1 VDHLLVDVADRI
13 ATVTLNRPD
22 KRNALSTALRAE
34 LHATLTALDG
44 DEAVDVVIITGADP
58 AFSAGVDLKELS
70 GGGGGGGGGG
80 SVGPPVPDMATPLLG
95 AVNGVAVTGGLE
107 VALRCDVLVASD
119 RARFADT
126 HARVGLLPT
135 WGLTT
140 LLPAAVGPKKAREM
154 SITGNYVDA
163 DEALRIG
170 LVQHV
175 VPHDELLPFTHRLAA
190 DIASNDDGAVRR
202 LLEVYDEVADLPRAE
217 AFAHEQAAGVDWI
230 RRSAP
235 SAERTAAV
243 MKRGREQQGS

>member
-13 ATVTLNRPD
+13 ATVTLNRPE
-22 KRNALSTALRAE
+22 KRNALSTALRAD
-34 LHATLTALDG
+34 LHAALLALDG
-44 DEAVDVVIITGADP
+44 VDVVILTGADP
-58 AFSAGVDLKELS
+58 AFSAGVDLKEIS
-70 GGGGGGGGGG
+70 GGGGGGT
-80 SVGPPVPDMATPLLG
+80 VGPPIPDVGVPIIG

-163 DEALRIG
+163 ADALRIG

-175 VPHDELLPFTHRLAA
+175 VPHDELLPFARKLAT
-190 DIASNDDGAVRR
+190 DVASNDRGAVRR
-202 LLEVYDEVADLPRAE
+202 LLDVYDDVVGLPRAE
-217 AFAHEQAAGVDWI
+217 AFEREQAAGIEWI
-230 RRSAP
+230 RSSAP
-235 SAERTAAV
+235 TAERTAAV
-243 MKRGREQQGS
+243 MARGREQQR

>member
-1 VDHLLVDVADRI
+1 MEHLLVDIDGRV
-13 ATVTLNRPD
+13 ATVTLNRPA
-22 KRNALSTALRAE
+22 KRNALSVALRAE
-34 LHATLTALDG
+34 LHSTLSELDA
-44 DEAVDVVIITGADP
+44 DPAVDVVVLTGADP
-58 AFSAGVDLKELS
+58 AFSAGVDLKEIS
-70 GGGGGGGGGG
+70 GGGGGGG

-107 VALRCDVLVASD
+107 VALRCDVLVASE

-163 DEALRIG
+163 EEALRIG

-175 VPHDELLPFTHRLAA
+175 VPHDELLPFTHKLAA

-202 LLEVYDEVADLPRAE
+202 LLAVYDEVADLPRAE
-217 AFAHEQAAGVDWI
+217 AFAHEQAAGIEWI
-230 RRSAP
+230 RSSTP

-243 MKRGREQQGS
+243 MARGREQQQ